1 MQHMYLNASIPNLN
15 HHPSPL
21 LIKQPI
27 IYHLNNYNHPIY
39 GFIDSL
45 SINHP
50 QPKMMS
56 YLILNF
62 FLYLNKYLFIYF
74 YLYQQ
79 NYFLK

>member
-45 SINHP
+45 SIFQSEDP
-50 QPKMMS
+50 E
-56 YLILNF
+56 F
-62 FLYLNKYLFIYF
+62 
-74 YLYQQ
+74 
-79 NYFLK
+79 